1 MNLWYSFLIA
11 FAMYSRVPVPTV
23 EWTKERMKY
32 VFCFF
37 PMIGVLCGAGVWMWL
52 FLAEKAGFS
61 PAAAGLMGAAVPIVL
76 TGGIHMDG
84 FLDTVDALSSYGDRE
99 KKLEILKDPH
109 TGAFAVTG
117 GCMYLL
123 CYGGMMIRW
132 AELVMEKDSFPRPAP
147 SLMLG
152 AAFVMERAFSGL
164 SVASFPCAKGTGL
177 AYAFADSA
185 QKTVV
190 CFFLAVWMLA
200 CAALLIWQGGAVGW
214 AAAAAQT
221 AVFFL
226 YYHIAKE
233 KFGGITGDLAGWFLQ
248 VSEIVSLFVLTVG
261 GGI

>member
-23 EWTKERMKY
+23 EWTKERMRY

-37 PMIGVLCGAGVWMWL
+37 PMIGALCGAGVWVWL
-52 FLAEKAGFS
+52 FLAGKAGFS
-61 PAAAGLMGAAVPIVL
+61 PAAAGLIGTAVPVVF

-99 KKLEILKDPH
+99 KKLEILNDPH

-117 GCMYLL
+117 GCVYLL
-123 CYGGMMIRW
+123 CYGGLMIRW
-132 AELVMEKDSFPRPAP
+132 AEMVMENGGFPKIFP
-147 SLMLG
+147 SLALG

-177 AYAFADSA
+177 AYAFSDSA
-185 QKTVV
+185 QKKTVRL
-190 CFFLAVWMLA
+190 FLAVWLSA
-200 CAALLIWQGGAVGW
+200 CAAFLIWQGGAVGW
-214 AAAAAQT
+214 GVSAAQT
-221 AVFFL
+221 AVFFW
-226 YYHIAKE
+226 YYCMAKK

-248 VSEIVSLFVLTVG
+248 ISEIASLFVFTIG